1 MSLRNESMRRPLNK
15 VQLETRE
22 LKQAVRRAARGDEE
36 SAARLFDEYYP
47 RVVRFALA
55 KLGDHSVAEDIAAE
69 TFARTLKSL
78 SRFRW
83 KDGGFEAWLFRV
95 ASNLVVDHVRRRGR
109 ELADIDVLERADTI
123 DLEGPE
129 RVAINREETQG
140 LKVFMDRLVPDQR
153 EVLLLRFVAEL
164 GPEEIGRVM
173 ERKPNAVRQLQF
185 RALASLRAMMREEAR
200 AE

>member
-1 MSLRNESMRRPLNK
+1 
-15 VQLETRE
+15 LETRE
-22 LKQAVRRAARGDEE
+22 LKQAVRKAARGDEE

-69 TFARTLKSL
+69 TFARALKSL

-95 ASNLVVDHVRRRGR
+95 ASNLVVDHVRGRGR
-109 ELADIDVLERADTI
+109 EQADTI

-129 RVAINREETQG
+129 RVALNRETTRG
-140 LKVFMDRLVPDQR
+140 LKVLMDRLVPDQR

-185 RALASLRAMMREEAR
+185 RALSSLRAMMREEAK